1 MLSPHRMTA
10 FFIGAANRT
19 VKIKS
24 ISIRLILSTNF
35 TAFLKTPEQTS
46 PLRGMKMYPAISILI
61 LLLLPLVMEAQ
72 RNQQEQEEYYKDLV
86 QFSGAVVTGD
96 SLHPVAFTHII
107 DRNTGFG
114 TISDYYGYFSF
125 VARKGDTI
133 TFSAIGFKKGRFV
146 IPDTIHSNRY
156 TMFQVMTSDT
166 VYLSETVIYPWPT
179 KEQFKEA
186 FLNIKIPDDDLEIA
200 RKNLDRYELY
210 VRAQEM
216 PMDGSMNYRNYIDQ
230 TVSKL
235 YYAGQTQPIS
245 LLNPFAW
252 AQFIQA
258 WQDGKFKRKER

>member
-1 MLSPHRMTA
+1 M
-10 FFIGAANRT
+10 
-19 VKIKS
+19 KI
-24 ISIRLILSTNF
+24 
-35 TAFLKTPEQTS
+35 
-46 PLRGMKMYPAISILI
+46 YPVVIICLF
-61 LLLLPLVMEAQ
+61 LLLPVLINAQ
-72 RNQQEQEEYYKDLV
+72 RTQEEQEKYYRDLV

-96 SLHPVAFTHII
+96 SLRPISFTHII
-107 DRNTGFG
+107 DHNTGYG

-133 TFSAIGFKKGRFV
+133 SFSAVGFKKGQFI
-146 IPDTIHSNRY
+146 IPDTIHNNRY

-166 VYLSETVIYPWPT
+166 VYLTETVIYPWPT

-186 FLNIKIPDDDLEIA
+186 FLSLEIPDDDLEIA
-200 RKNLDRYELY
+200 RKNLERYELY
-210 VRAQEM
+210 VRAQAM

-258 WQDGKFKRKER
+258 WQDGKFKRKDK

>member
-1 MLSPHRMTA
+1 M
-10 FFIGAANRT
+10 
-19 VKIKS
+19 KIYPV
-24 ISIRLILSTNF
+24 ISL
-35 TAFLKTPEQTS
+35 FLFLQ
-46 PLRGMKMYPAISILI
+46 
-61 LLLLPLVMEAQ
+61 LPLFLVAQ
-72 RNQQEQEEYYKDLV
+72 RNQEDQEEYYKDLV

-96 SLHPVAFTHII
+96 SLHPVSFAHII
-107 DRNTGFG
+107 DHNTNFG

-133 TFSAIGFKKGRFV
+133 TFSAVGFKKGLFV
-146 IPDTIHSNRY
+146 IPDTIHNNRY
-156 TMFQVMTSDT
+156 TMFQVMTNDT
-166 VYLSETVIYPWPT
+166 IYLSETVIYPWPT

-186 FLNIKIPDDDLEIA
+186 FLKIEIPDDDLEIA

-210 VRAQEM
+210 IRAQAM

-252 AQFIQA
+252 AQFIKA
-258 WQDGKFKRKER
+258 WQDGKFKRKDK

>member
-1 MLSPHRMTA
+1 M
-10 FFIGAANRT
+10 
-19 VKIKS
+19 KIYPV
-24 ISIRLILSTNF
+24 IILF
-35 TAFLKTPEQTS
+35 PVLLFPAFL
-46 PLRGMKMYPAISILI
+46 A
-61 LLLLPLVMEAQ
+61 AQ
-72 RNQQEQEEYYKDLV
+72 LEDPDREEYYVNLV

-96 SLHPVAFTHII
+96 SLHPVSFTHII
-107 DRNTGFG
+107 DHNTGFG

-133 TFSAIGFKKGRFV
+133 TFSAIGFKKGLFV
-146 IPDTIHSNRY
+146 IPDTIKDNRY

-186 FLNIKIPDDDLEIA
+186 FLNLEIPDDDLEIA

-210 VRAQEM
+210 VRADAM

-230 TVSKL
+230 TVNKL

-258 WQDGKFKRKER
+258 WQDGKFKRKKK

>member
-1 MLSPHRMTA
+1 MNLQA
-10 FFIGAANRT
+10 VIW
-19 VKIKS
+19 
-24 ISIRLILSTNF
+24 LIL
-35 TAFLKTPEQTS
+35 FLVLP
-46 PLRGMKMYPAISILI
+46 MLI
-61 LLLLPLVMEAQ
+61 NAQ
-72 RNQQEQEEYYKDLV
+72 RTQEEQEAYYRNLV

-107 DRNTGFG
+107 DHNTGFG

-125 VARKGDTI
+125 VARRGDTI
-133 TFSAIGFKKGRFV
+133 TFSAVGFKKGSFV
-146 IPDTIHSNRY
+146 IPDTIQNNRY

-186 FLNIKIPDDDLEIA
+186 FLKLDIPDDDLEIA

-210 VRAQEM
+210 VRAAQT

-252 AQFIQA
+252 AKFIQA
-258 WQDGKFKRKER
+258 WQDGKFKRKDR

>member
-1 MLSPHRMTA
+1 MKFYPLIII
-10 FFIGAANRT
+10 FLFISMPS
-19 VKIKS
+19 V
-24 ISIRLILSTNF
+24 
-35 TAFLKTPEQTS
+35 
-46 PLRGMKMYPAISILI
+46 
-61 LLLLPLVMEAQ
+61 LVAQ
-72 RNQQEQEEYYKDLV
+72 QDEIDRDQYYKDLV

-96 SLHPVAFTHII
+96 SLHPVSFAHII
-107 DRNTGFG
+107 DHNTNFG

-125 VARKGDTI
+125 VARKGDSI
-133 TFSAIGFKKGRFV
+133 TFSAVGFKKGHFT
-146 IPDTIHSNRY
+146 IPDTIQSNRY

-166 VYLSETVIYPWPT
+166 IYLSETVIYPWPT

-186 FLNIKIPDDDLEIA
+186 FLKLEIPDDDLEIA

-210 VRAQEM
+210 VRAEAM

-252 AQFIQA
+252 AQFIKA
-258 WQDGKFKRKER
+258 WQDGKFKRKDR

>member
-1 MLSPHRMTA
+1 MKIYPVIGLIMFLMLP
-10 FFIGAANRT
+10 
-19 VKIKS
+19 V
-24 ISIRLILSTNF
+24 LIN
-35 TAFLKTPEQTS
+35 
-46 PLRGMKMYPAISILI
+46 
-61 LLLLPLVMEAQ
+61 AQ
-72 RNQQEQEEYYKDLV
+72 RTQEEQEQYYKDLV
-86 QFSGAVVTGD
+86 QFSGAVVSGD
-96 SLHPVAFTHII
+96 SLRPVAFTHII
-107 DRNTGFG
+107 DRKTGFG

-133 TFSAIGFKKGRFV
+133 TFSAVGFKKAFFV
-146 IPDTIHSNRY
+146 IPDTIRNNRY

-186 FLNIKIPDDDLEIA
+186 FLKLDIPDDDYEIA
-200 RKNLDRYELY
+200 RKNLERFELY
-210 VRAQEM
+210 ARGQAM

-252 AQFIQA
+252 AQFIKA
-258 WQDGKFKRKER
+258 WQDGKFKRKDK

>member
-1 MLSPHRMTA
+1 MKIYMVIVLFPIMLMPVLL
-10 FFIGAANRT
+10 AA
-19 VKIKS
+19 
-24 ISIRLILSTNF
+24 
-35 TAFLKTPEQTS
+35 
-46 PLRGMKMYPAISILI
+46 
-61 LLLLPLVMEAQ
+61 
-72 RNQQEQEEYYKDLV
+72 QEIDKDRELYYKDLV

-96 SLHPVAFTHII
+96 SLRPVSFTHII

-133 TFSAIGFKKGRFV
+133 TFSAVGFKKGLFV
-146 IPDTIHSNRY
+146 IPDTIHNNRY

-179 KEQFKEA
+179 KEQFREA
-186 FLNIKIPDDDLEIA
+186 FLNLDIPDDDLEIA

-210 VRAQEM
+210 VRAQSM

-252 AQFIQA
+252 AQFIKA

>member
-1 MLSPHRMTA
+1 MIMLMLFP
-10 FFIGAANRT
+10 G
-19 VKIKS
+19 
-24 ISIRLILSTNF
+24 L
-35 TAFLKTPEQTS
+35 LK
-46 PLRGMKMYPAISILI
+46 
-61 LLLLPLVMEAQ
+61 AQ
-72 RNQQEQEEYYKDLV
+72 YLQEDQQDYYKGLV

-96 SLHPVAFTHII
+96 SLRPISFTHII
-107 DRNTGFG
+107 DHNTNFG

-146 IPDTIHSNRY
+146 IPDTIHNNRY
-156 TMFQVMTSDT
+156 TMFQVMTADT

-186 FLNIKIPDDDLEIA
+186 FLKLEVPDDDLEIA

-210 VRAQEM
+210 VRSQAM

-252 AQFIQA
+252 AQFFQA
-258 WQDGKFKRKER
+258 WQDGKFKRKDQ

>member
-1 MLSPHRMTA
+1 MKFYPV
-10 FFIGAANRT
+10 I
-19 VKIKS
+19 
-24 ISIRLILSTNF
+24 ILSLVF
-35 TAFLKTPEQTS
+35 
-46 PLRGMKMYPAISILI
+46 
-61 LLLLPLVMEAQ
+61 LLPVIAHTQ
-72 RNQQEQEEYYKDLV
+72 RTQEEQEKYYRDLV

-96 SLHPVAFTHII
+96 SLRPVSFTHII
-107 DRNTGFG
+107 DHNTGFG

-125 VARKGDTI
+125 VARKGDSI
-133 TFSAIGFKKGRFV
+133 TFSAVGFKKSHFI

-166 VYLSETVIYPWPT
+166 VYLAETVIYPWPT

-186 FLNIKIPDDDLEIA
+186 FLSMEIPDDDYEIA
-200 RKNLDRYELY
+200 RKNLERYELY
-210 VRAQEM
+210 VRAEAM

-252 AQFIQA
+252 AQFIKA
-258 WQDGKFKRKER
+258 WEEGKFKRKKK

>member
-1 MLSPHRMTA
+1 M
-10 FFIGAANRT
+10 
-19 VKIKS
+19 KI
-24 ISIRLILSTNF
+24 
-35 TAFLKTPEQTS
+35 
-46 PLRGMKMYPAISILI
+46 YPVIIFALI
-61 LLLLPLVMEAQ
+61 LLIPGSINAQ
-72 RNQQEQEEYYKDLV
+72 RNQEDQEKYYRDLV

-96 SLHPVAFTHII
+96 SLRPVSFAHII
-107 DRNTGFG
+107 DHNTGFG

-133 TFSAIGFKKGRFV
+133 SFSAIGFKKGTFV
-146 IPDTIHSNRY
+146 IPDTIQNNRY

-186 FLNIKIPDDDLEIA
+186 FLKLEIPDDDLEIA

-210 VRAQEM
+210 VRAQAM
-216 PMDGSMNYRNYIDQ
+216 PMDGSMNYRHYIDQ

-258 WQDGKFKRKER
+258 WQDGKFKRKDR